1 MLEIN
6 KYKNKKVAIYGMG
19 KSGFSVAKKLNK
31 LGASVYCWDD
41 SQKIRNQIKKYN
53 QLTVLHYQAK
63 IYQN

>member
-63 IYQN
+63 IY